1 MLDTL
6 ANTLP
11 EWLHPTAAGGAMLWT
26 DMLFRLGMATVFGL
40 AIAGVYA
47 ATQRRAPGQ
56 IVPFFTTLVLLTIL
70 VAVTTIVIG
79 DSVARA
85 FGLVGALSIVRFR
98 TVVEDTRD
106 TAFVIFAVIFGMALG
121 AGNLLV
127 AIIGFPAVAAVAGIL
142 AVFNRLPAMVERHLE
157 VRLSANRE
165 PESTLAPV
173 FDSQLQSYKLASVVS
188 ARGGT
193 ALDLIYIIRL
203 RKTTDLLPFVRQ
215 VSALEGVQNVDLKEQ

>member
-1 MLDTL
+1 MPDF
-6 ANTLP
+6 P
-11 EWLHPTAAGGAMLWT
+11 QWLHATQSGSIHWH
-26 DMLFRLGMATVFGL
+26 DMLFRLAMATLFGL

-47 ATQRRAPGQ
+47 ATQRRPPGQ
-56 IVPFFTTLVLLTIL
+56 IVPLFTTLVLLTIL

-106 TAFVIFAVIFGMALG
+106 TAFVIFAVIFGMAQG

-127 AIIGFPAVAAVAGIL
+127 AMIGFPAVAVVAAIL
-142 AVFNRLPAMVERHLE
+142 SVFNRLPAMVERHLE
-157 VRLSANRE
+157 VRLSANRD
-165 PESTLAPV
+165 PESTLAPI
-173 FDSQLQSYKLASVVS
+173 FTAQLIKWRLASVVS
-188 ARGGT
+188 ARQGT
-193 ALDLIYIIRL
+193 ALDLIYVIRL

-215 VSALEGVQNVDLKEQ
+215 LSALEGVQNVDLKEQ